1 MERLIREI
9 RLAKKRGVK
18 VDEVFV
24 DEESRLKK
32 LEVQLFGLKC
42 SIVFTFLS
50 PLVLY
55 GVKLFCA
62 VTDLKMDLPETAI
75 MNFCLV
81 NAGSMVAFGFGS
93 SVHAWIKEIR
103 RGKDEE
109 EIVFIPGDSGRSCDH
124 DGDSAGAGGTD

>member
-9 RLAKKRGVK
+9 RLAKQRGVK

-24 DEESRLKK
+24 DEESKIKK

-42 SIVFTFLS
+42 SIVFTVIS

-55 GVKLFCA
+55 GIKLYC
-62 VTDLKMDLPETAI
+62 VTHDLKMDLPETAI

-93 SVHAWIKEIR
+93 SVHAWIKELR
-103 RGKDEE
+103 RKQEDEE
-109 EIVFIPGDSGRSCDH
+109 SNIVFVDCDPSS
-124 DGDSAGAGGTD
+124 DDAAGGAGRRD